1 MQGVFDNQLF
11 FDVFELLFVVFLAEF
26 FADLTQSMAETPQ
39 DFLDR
44 TKNKKKKLKTTASKT
59 KKLH

>member
-44 TKNKKKKLKTTASKT
+44 TKNIKKN
-59 KKLH
+59 